1 MKTYK
6 LKNLPENIEK
16 PSYPPLEELGE
27 FPKPGYNTA
36 DPLSYIYIKDFRN
49 DLKKNPTKAEAII
62 WEYLKTKKTGYK
74 IRRLHIIGG
83 FITDFV
89 CLSKKLIIEIDG
101 EIHLNQKEY
110 DENRTRIL
118 NELGYDLIRFSNN
131 EVFENTNK
139 VAQKIKTVLD
149 YKFLS

>member
-1 MKTYK
+1 M
-6 LKNLPENIEK
+6 EG
-16 PSYPPLEELGE
+16 LGE
-27 FPKPGYNTA
+27 VASTPPVNEQRNVTKPGYITA

-74 IRRLHIIGG
+74 IRRQHIIGG

-89 CLSKKLIIEIDG
+89 CLSEKLIIEIDG
-101 EIHLNQKEY
+101 EIHLNQKDY

-139 VAQKIKTVLD
+139 VVQKIKTVLD